1 MYISSLF
8 SNKKKMDL
16 LEQAIENKHVKMITF
31 LLREDPTLIHH
42 ILSNGTSV
50 LEALI
55 QVQF

>member
-1 MYISSLF
+1 
-8 SNKKKMDL
+8 MDL
-16 LEQAIENKHVKMITF
+16 LEQAIEKKDMKMIAF

-50 LEALI
+50 LETLI